1 VEHLERFGL
10 ERDPFRS
17 ESQLEFWFA
26 SRAHVA
32 AGKRLRRCVEQGKEL
47 CVLCGPVGSGTT
59 MVLRALF
66 EQLDGDHY
74 ELGMLVPIRGTS
86 SDELRVM
93 IARQLGVESP
103 AATRAEGVRQL
114 FAHLAAL
121 HAEGRR
127 AVVCID
133 EAHTLGP
140 DALAELRALLQ
151 LEHEDTRLLTIVL
164 AGTEDLADTIA
175 GDTSLPGR
183 IDLQVALEPLSSAEA
198 AGYLAHRIEV
208 AGGDPN
214 LFDDDVLDA
223 ITMRCGGLPRRLN
236 ALADGALFEAH
247 LAERDRPTR
256 ADVERAAMDLP
267 WANGDAG
274 ETRAAAPVD
283 DVLDASLGRVP
294 PLDSLR
300 DADSA
305 SFADLD
311 LPDAEGGDIG
321 REIEQALV
329 PDDGE
334 LSVPMAG
341 RFAAD
346 RTVRDAS
353 FDAELLGGA
362 EQTAPGAWRSATRLD
377 DDTTA
382 SGRRAR
388 AAEPPKELPPVPSE
402 DELDDL
408 FVDLVDEVDEKKRR

>member
-1 VEHLERFGL
+1 VEHLERFGF

-32 AGKRLRRCVEQGKEL
+32 AGRRLRRCVEQGKEL
-47 CVLCGPVGSGTT
+47 CMLCGPVGSGTT

-66 EQLDGDHY
+66 EQLDADRY
-74 ELGMLVPIRGTS
+74 ELGMLVPMRGTG
-86 SDELRVM
+86 SDELRAM
-93 IARQLGVESP
+93 IARQLGIESP
-103 AATRAEGVRQL
+103 AASRAEGVRQI
-114 FAHLAAL
+114 FAHLVAL
-121 HAEGRR
+121 QAEGRR
-127 AVVCID
+127 AVVGID
-133 EAHTLGP
+133 EAHTLQP

-164 AGTEDLADTIA
+164 VGTEDLADVIA

-183 IDLQVALEPLSSAEA
+183 IDLQLALEPLSAAEA

-208 AGGDPN
+208 AGGDPT

-223 ITMRCGGLPRRLN
+223 IAMRCGGLPRRLN

-256 ADVERAAMDLP
+256 ADVERAALDLP

-274 ETRAAAPVD
+274 DTRAAAPVD

-294 PLDSLR
+294 PIESLR

-311 LPDAEGGDIG
+311 LPEAEGDIG

-334 LSVPMAG
+334 LSIPMGG

-353 FDAELLGGA
+353 FDAELLGGP
-362 EQTAPGAWRSATRLD
+362 EETAPGAWQSPPRLD

-382 SGRRAR
+382 SRRRPR
-388 AAEPPKELPPVPSE
+388 ATEPAKELPPVPSE